1 MAELKNTDASSAGM
15 HAEQLSG
22 RTQQVFFDVE
32 SRENED
38 RFLYPGA
45 FEVDFDK
52 HGEIDAADLTAR
64 DINTQ
69 IRDLMNEGVGSI
81 TIKNPGAKH
90 SLGVGLLNR
99 LNLSLI
105 HI

>member
-69 IRDLMNEGVGSI
+69 IRDLMNEGVGAISI
-81 TIKNPGAKH
+81 
-90 SLGVGLLNR
+90 
-99 LNLSLI
+99 
-105 HI
+105 